1 MGARS
6 GLAFWECPKL
16 VGFTHHEAQDKGY
29 HKPKHVLGGRFFHV
43 FLMIEKDLTPT

>member
-29 HKPKHVLGGRFFHV
+29 HKPKHVLGEGSSMYS
-43 FLMIEKDLTPT
+43 L